1 MTTMATG
8 KVRLL
13 PRVGRHHLPI
23 GKRRRMGIE
32 QTLELV
38 SQLRRSMRQ
47 RGWSQARLAE
57 EAGLAENTV
66 SRLMRGEK
74 VRPGSLTAALAALGI
89 EHLSDTPVAR
99 EEMADSVKL
108 VMEITERWITA
119 LPPSE
124 VDQAA
129 RDLTRWIMARM
140 T

>member
-1 MTTMATG
+1 
-8 KVRLL
+8 
-13 PRVGRHHLPI
+13 
-23 GKRRRMGIE
+23 MGIE

-38 SQLRRSMRQ
+38 SQLRRNMRQ

-66 SRLMRGEK
+66 SRLMRGDK

-119 LPPSE
+119 LPPDE

>member
-1 MTTMATG
+1 MA
-8 KVRLL
+8 
-13 PRVGRHHLPI
+13 
-23 GKRRRMGIE
+23 IE
-32 QTLELV
+32 QTQELTN
-38 SQLRRSMRQ
+38 QLRRARKA
-47 RGWSQARLAE
+47 RGWSQSRLAE
-57 EAGLAENTV
+57 EAGLAPNTV
-66 SRLMRGEK
+66 SRLEAGEK

-89 EHLSDTPVAR
+89 NHLSDTPVAR

-119 LPPSE
+119 LPSDQ